1 MERIELQD
9 TVASLPGRQSPPQ
22 PERETAPSSQ
32 QSAPTEQHLD
42 PADRGPAAWKLLCT
56 AFVFEALLWGFPL
69 SFGVFQ
75 NYYSKLPEFQNNRYI
90 SVVGTV
96 ATGLSYLGAPLTL
109 PLIKR
114 FHKYQRQMIWVGWPL
129 CIGGLVIGS
138 FTSTLEGLILSQGV
152 AYGLGFL
159 IFYYPILNMVNEYW
173 ITRRGMAYGLLCS
186 ASGVSGSVL
195 PIVSQALLERY
206 GYKIT
211 LRAIA
216 IALVVLTGPLIPF
229 LKGRL
234 PASEQSQMAKTD
246 WSFLRSPLFWVYS
259 VSNIL
264 QGLGYFLPSLYLPSY
279 ATSAGQGSKQGA
291 LLLTLMCISQTAGQF
306 SFGYLSDRKLPLN
319 ALVAG
324 STAAAAIASLTLW
337 GLASS
342 LPPLLVF
349 AMIYGFFGSGFTAM
363 WVRMSSAVS
372 QNPTTAAMIFTL
384 FNFGKGIGNVLAG
397 PISGALIA
405 GSSSVEG
412 YALQRYSGIVIFT
425 GEISLGSG
433 TAKFLIEAVA
443 SAEVE
448 SVRVEYVDVEEG
460 PVENAVLEYA
470 DAEDTK
476 VASEEDNDVWV
487 GASVVSSVFDGLVL
501 SVGKGEE
508 EQVFFMANAA
518 PSPPPTV
525 APKTNAV
532 RIETR
537 APNAS
542 GLLRGRDQLPEIG
555 MDLG

>member
-1 MERIELQD
+1 MESIELQD
-9 TVASLPGRQSPPQ
+9 SAVSLPGRQSPPQ
-22 PERETAPSSQ
+22 SERETEPSSQ

-42 PADRGPAAWKLLCT
+42 PADRGLAAWKLLCT

-114 FHKYQRQMIWVGWPL
+114 FHKYQRQMIWAGWPL

-206 GYKIT
+206 GYRIT

-234 PASEQSQMAKTD
+234 PPSEQSQMAKTD

-412 YALQRYSGIVIFT
+412 YALQGYSGIVIFT
-425 GEISLGSG
+425 GTYPSGGIKTRYSKTDPHRACRTAVTEIRLN
-433 TAKFLIEAVA
+433 TVPTITENKKKFALSELKK
-443 SAEVE
+443 
-448 SVRVEYVDVEEG
+448 YG
-460 PVENAVLEYA
+460 P
-470 DAEDTK
+470 
-476 VASEEDNDVWV
+476 
-487 GASVVSSVFDGLVL
+487 
-501 SVGKGEE
+501 
-508 EQVFFMANAA
+508 
-518 PSPPPTV
+518 
-525 APKTNAV
+525 
-532 RIETR
+532 
-537 APNAS
+537 
-542 GLLRGRDQLPEIG
+542 
-555 MDLG
+555 